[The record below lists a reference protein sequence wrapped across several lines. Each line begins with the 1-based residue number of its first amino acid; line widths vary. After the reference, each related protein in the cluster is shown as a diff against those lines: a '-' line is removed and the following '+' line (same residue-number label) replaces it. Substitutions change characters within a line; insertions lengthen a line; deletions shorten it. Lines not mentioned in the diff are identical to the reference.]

1 MRFNCCRWRLV
12 KIECISCYCCL
23 VFKSSFGTESFLFC
37 LAVSA
42 SLFVHSN
49 SNFEIKIKV
58 NFNLSK
64 RRKSICPGKS
74 GGFSITHREGEVI
87 MHSLTQSF
95 RPTVYESLRRLHL
108 RPSNFSA
115 CCFFTVIMLV
125 RFVPFV
131 RVPKLIWYSFHCSV
145 PRTIH
150 MCNMSAALKCCH
162 EVKWPVRLY
171 RAEFEVWIGLRIHI

>member
-1 MRFNCCRWRLV
+1 MTFNCCRWRLV

-87 MHSLTQSF
+87 VHSLTQSF
-95 RPTVYESLRRLHL
+95 RPPVCESLRRLHL
-108 RPSNFSA
+108 RPSHFSA
-115 CCFFTVIMLV
+115 CYFFYGHNARSV
-125 RFVPFV
+125 RSICSSTEFNLIFIPLYCSSISFLVPFICATWV
-131 RVPKLIWYSFHCSV
+131 LRL
-145 PRTIH
+145 
-150 MCNMSAALKCCH
+150 SAAMKLSGPSVSTVLNSK
-162 EVKWPVRLY
+162 
-171 RAEFEVWIGLRIHI
+171 FGLD